1 MILCQNF
8 CVRRFYCKFVTPY
21 NKSEPCIYIWLGKV
35 PPSSYDLHGRFG
47 LLFNLK
53 SNLATVHIY
62 IYIAISITR
71 QQIRSH
77 YLIWSH
83 LLPHKNL
90 YIISRFFLLGKSNL
104 DIVRE
109 TRVTPKK
116 VFWRRGWFG
125 ATFGTLYPQFFA
137 NYLATCCCGWNFW
150 Y

>member
-8 CVRRFYCKFVTPY
+8 CVRRFYCKWTRY
-21 NKSEPCIYIWLGKV
+21 LHMIRE
-35 PPSSYDLHGRFG
+35 SSTIILWSSWPFC

-53 SNLATVHIY
+53 SYLATVHIY
-62 IYIAISITR
+62 IYIAISMTR